1 MFKTYQ
7 NTNRLAIRTLRIVN
21 VILLLVVFS
30 RSLLVMG
37 QHSNDDLFS
46 KRVTIPNQRTTVYRA
61 LNQLADSIGFQFA
74 YDSRLVEN
82 DRRIRPQVQNVEL
95 RQALRQ
101 ILGDSLFLY
110 TVYDNYILIHR
121 KKQPVD
127 VLDARQAVELTF
139 TMLSG
144 RVLDSQTLQP
154 IPYVTV
160 GIPEIGLGSITNQ
173 EGVFQLKIPLKL
185 EPRNISL
192 MHMGYKTRKF
202 PIDLLATEP
211 IDIFLEAD
219 IISIQE
225 VIIRNVDPK
234 QLLREAFA
242 RIPENYSV
250 KPVYFTSFYREGVVK
265 NDKYQNYSEAIFKI
279 YKSSYTRPNETDQ
292 VKQLKS
298 RKTQNLEPAD
308 TLSIKLRGGINS
320 SLTLDLVKHT
330 PFYLEEEF
338 AQLYNFTRED
348 IITIGDR
355 VAYAIGFN
363 LKEGVTEPLM
373 EGVIYID
380 IDNLAILGA
389 DFMVSP
395 HNIGQATDQYVYK
408 RNRRFRFRPV
418 SISYTVRYNNYD
430 GVHHLSHV
438 RGDLKFRYRYRRS
451 LFNNSFHLFFELVNT
466 QIETDN
472 VVRFDRRELE
482 PTHNVFLDNSWVY
495 DQVFWND
502 QNIIP
507 PEKSVFD
514 ALNEISAK
522 VEEIRFE

>member
-1 MFKTYQ
+1 MVNASK
-7 NTNRLAIRTLRIVN
+7 NTCRLTTRASRIVR
-21 VILLLVVFS
+21 VFLLIAILS
-30 RSLLVMG
+30 RGTWGMG
-37 QHSNDDLFS
+37 QSSGDDLFS
-46 KRVTIPNQRTTVYRA
+46 MRVTIPSQRTTVYKA

-74 YDSRLVEN
+74 YDSRLVDN
-82 DRRIRPQVQNVEL
+82 DRRIRPQAQNVEL
-95 RQALRQ
+95 RRALHH
-101 ILGDSLFLY
+101 ILGDSLFLF
-110 TVYDNYILIHR
+110 TVYDNHILIHR
-121 KKQPVD
+121 KKETIEELETQQPAP
-127 VLDARQAVELTF
+127 LSY
-139 TMLSG
+139 TMLRG
-144 RVLDSQTLQP
+144 RVLDSQTLKP
-154 IPYVTV
+154 ISYVTV
-160 GIPEIGLGSITNQ
+160 GIPEMGLGSITNQ
-173 EGVFQLKIPLKL
+173 EGFFQLKIPLKQD
-185 EPRNISL
+185 PRTISL
-192 MHMGYKTRKF
+192 MHLGYKTRKF
-202 PIDLLATEP
+202 PVELLAAEP

-219 IISIQE
+219 VISIQE

-234 QLLREAFA
+234 QLLRDAFA
-242 RIPENYSV
+242 RIPDNYSA
-250 KPVYFTSFYREGVVK
+250 KPVYLTSFYREGVVK

-320 SLTLDLVKHT
+320 SLTLDLVKHP

-338 AQLYNFTRED
+338 LQYYNFTRND

-373 EGVIYID
+373 EGVLYID

-389 DFMVSP
+389 DFKVSP
-395 HNIGQATDQYVYK
+395 QNIGRATDQYVYK
-408 RNRRFRFRPV
+408 RNRRFRLRPV
-418 SISYTVRYNNYD
+418 SISYSVRYKSYD

-482 PTHNVFLDNSWVY
+482 PMHNVFLDNSWVY

-502 QNIIP
+502 LNIIP

-514 ALNEISAK
+514 ALNDINAK
-522 VEEIRFE
+522 IEEVRYQ